1 MLESRSAYGWYGSA
15 GGYTGESDPSDV
27 GTIPVNM
34 PYREFKTRYPEC
46 KHLNDYDKVRKTIT
60 VLIPA
65 SVTDRPNFGNRYQM
79 NEFVFEVVPDRA
91 DWSPLLHQKAKNYT
105 NALRHAKKWCKECGW
120 EFVGDAKGHEY
131 QRSW

>member
-15 GGYTGESDPSDV
+15 GGYTVENAPSDA

-34 PYREFKTRYPEC
+34 PYREYKTRYPEC
-46 KHLNDYDKVRKTIT
+46 KHLGDYDKQRKTIT

-79 NEFVFEVVPDRA
+79 MEYAFEVNPDRVGI
-91 DWSPLLHQKAKNYT
+91 SPILYQKAKNYQ
-105 NALRHAKKWCKECGW
+105 NALKHAKKWCKEWGW
-120 EFVGDAKGHEY
+120 EFVGDAKGHEN
-131 QRSW
+131 QRYF